1 MRIMLCECM
10 VLQGPTVPRLLV
22 STLFWWENW
31 IEKKYRYAICE
42 MNVTHKDYENFGA
55 EEGDCLL
62 ELVRLYELES
72 DNPQVTWET
81 VTKSFNETIGK
92 V

>member
-1 MRIMLCECM
+1 
-10 VLQGPTVPRLLV
+10 
-22 STLFWWENW
+22 
-31 IEKKYRYAICE
+31 
-42 MNVTHKDYENFGA
+42 MNVTRKDYENFGA

-72 DNPQVTWET
+72 DNPQITWET